1 MGYLEKINSPK
12 DLKKL
17 DMHALEVLAGEIRN
31 FLINTVAVTGGH
43 LSSNLGV
50 VELTLALHY
59 CFNCPRDK
67 FVWDVGHQAYVH
79 KLLTG
84 RREEF
89 ATLRKLD
96 GMSGFPQPSESD
108 CDAFNAGH
116 SSASV
121 SAALGIAQARELRGE
136 SYNVVAVIGDGA
148 MTGGMVY
155 EALNNVGQL
164 KTKMLIVLNDNQ
176 MSISRNIGALSNYFN
191 QLRLAPQYAAKK
203 EGLKK
208 TLQKVPVIGD
218 GVSNFISKTKESIK
232 YSIMPSVMFEQ
243 LGLTYIGPVDGH
255 DVKKLIK
262 IINSIKK
269 FDKPVLLHV
278 ITKKGKGYI
287 PAEENPSKFH
297 GISKFDPETGD
308 LLNKVSKV
316 TYSMV
321 FGKKLVQLAAKHK
334 EICAVTAAMSLGTGL
349 DRFAAEYPDRF
360 FDVGIAEEHAVTF
373 CGGLAKGGCLPVFAV
388 YSTFLQRSYDQ
399 LIHDVCIQD
408 LHVILAIDRAGIV
421 GDDGETHQGIFD
433 ISFLNTIP
441 NMVVMAPKNKTEL
454 EAMLEFAVSLNCPVA
469 LRYPR
474 GEASELLGNVNT
486 AIELG
491 KSETIYTGSDIAIVS
506 YGTMAEQALAAYG
519 YLIKDSLKPTL
530 INARF
535 SSPID
540 MEMARELFDNYKY
553 VFTIEDNVLRGGF
566 GSVLAQAFAEMGNNG
581 ARLHSFGFPD
591 KFIEHGT
598 KAQLFERYGLDG
610 KSIYEK
616 IREIMQCV

>member
-1 MGYLEKINSPK
+1 MGYLDKINSPK

-17 DMHALEVLAGEIRN
+17 DMHALDVLAGEIRE
-31 FLINTVAVTGGH
+31 FLVQSVAKTGGH

-59 CFNCPRDK
+59 CFSCPRDK

-84 RREEF
+84 RKKDF
-89 ATLRKLD
+89 ATLRQLD
-96 GMSGFPQPSESD
+96 GMSGFPRPSESE

-121 SAALGIAQARELRGE
+121 SAALGIANARDLRGE

-148 MTGGMVY
+148 MTGGMAY

-176 MSISRNIGALSNYFN
+176 MSISPNVGALSNYLN
-191 QLRLAPQYAAKK
+191 QLRLTPQYNTKK
-203 EGLKK
+203 ENVKR
-208 TLQKVPVIGD
+208 TLQKVPVIGG
-218 GVSNFISKTKESIK
+218 GVSNFIGKTKESIK
-232 YSIMPSVMFEQ
+232 YSILPSVMFEQ

-255 DVKKLIK
+255 DVKKLIQ

-269 FDKPVLLHV
+269 YDKPVLLHV
-278 ITKKGKGYI
+278 ITHKGRGYA
-287 PAEENPSKFH
+287 PAEKNPSKFH
-297 GISKFDPETGD
+297 GVGKFDPETGE
-308 LLNKVSKV
+308 LLAKSGRI
-316 TYSMV
+316 TYSKV

-334 EICAVTAAMSLGTGL
+334 EICAITAAMPSGTGL
-349 DRFAAEYPDRF
+349 ERFAAEYPNRF

-373 CGGLAKGGCLPVFAV
+373 GGGLAKGGCLPVFAV

-399 LIHDVCIQD
+399 LVHDVCIQK
-408 LHVILAIDRAGIV
+408 LPFILAIDRAGIV
-421 GDDGETHQGIFD
+421 GDDGETHQGILD
-433 ISFLNTIP
+433 ISFLNSIP
-441 NMVVMAPKNKTEL
+441 NMTVMAPKNRSEL
-454 EAMLEFAVSLNCPVA
+454 EAMLEFAVEAKCPIA

-474 GEASELLGNVNT
+474 GEASELLANV
-486 AIELG
+486 AAPIEMG
-491 KSETIYTGSDIAIVS
+491 KSETVYEGRDIAIVS
-506 YGTMAEQALAAYG
+506 YGTMMEQALAAYG
-519 YLIKDSLKPTL
+519 MLIKDSLKPTL

-540 MEMARELFDNYKY
+540 MDMAEDLFKNYKY
-553 VFTIEDNVLRGGF
+553 VFTLEDNVLKGGF
-566 GSVLAQAFAEMGNNG
+566 GSVLSQAFSKMGSG
-581 ARLHSFGFPD
+581 GCVLQCFGFPD

-598 KAQLFERYGLDG
+598 KPQLFERYGLDG

-616 IREIMQCV
+616 IKETMDQ